1 MSTILYTD
9 LGKVVRSL
17 AFQSPEII
25 AGTDAL
31 PAGSTQ
37 ITVNQAIPTTWQVGD
52 TLAIDANNEMSFEI
66 VTITAIPSTTS
77 FNVSAL
83 TKNHALGAPVVNA
96 TAVVPYPSAAS
107 RWFDT
112 ITYNQS
118 GVGYEAITD
127 KKTAYIDNDGFITIP
142 LSKPIV
148 KIEDVQSIS
157 FQSSPL
163 EPVDTLDISKAWIE
177 DNYFLI
183 VAAQRTYLR
192 KNGMANVTYSGG
204 FNPVPDDIV
213 QAVTVMAARFYKERD
228 SGYSD
233 VIASTETG
241 VLQYQK
247 AMPADVKMVVDKYR
261 RWTE

>member
-9 LGKVVRSL
+9 AGKVAQAL
-17 AFQSPEII
+17 AFQSPETLNGPVAVGATSI
-25 AGTDAL
+25 TL
-31 PAGSTQ
+31 NTTVPSNWTVGSTL
-37 ITVNQAIPTTWQVGD
+37 ILDVNNPSIRETVT
-52 TLAIDANNEMSFEI
+52 
-66 VTITAIPSTTS
+66 
-77 FNVSAL
+77 VSAISGSTL
-83 TKNHALGAPVVNA
+83 TISTVKNAHSTGSPVVNG
-96 TAVVPYPSAAS
+96 TIVSNYVSPAS

-112 ITYNQS
+112 VTYNHS
-118 GVGYEAITD
+118 GVGYETVTD

-148 KIEDVQSIS
+148 DINDVMDVQ
-157 FQSSPL
+157 FQSTPL
-163 EPVDTLDISKAWIE
+163 DTLDSLDLSKAWIE
-177 DNYFLI
+177 DNYFLNI
-183 VAAQRTYLR
+183 AAPRTYTKR
-192 KNGMANVTYSGG
+192 SGQATIVYSGG
-204 FNPVPDDIV
+204 YNPVPDDIV